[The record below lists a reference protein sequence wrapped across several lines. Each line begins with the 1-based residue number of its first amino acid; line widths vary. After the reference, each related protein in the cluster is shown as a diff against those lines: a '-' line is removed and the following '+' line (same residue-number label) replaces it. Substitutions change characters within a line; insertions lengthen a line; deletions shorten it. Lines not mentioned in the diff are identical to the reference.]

1 MAGRTKRE
9 RINWTRGAARAVLE
23 EAARSGLSLRAF
35 ALREGIRPRRLY
47 WWKKELANDAS
58 SHDVQEPVA
67 RLVPAVV
74 TDRREAKRVVHGA
87 VVVHGGDTPTIEIR
101 VPHEVAPAWV
111 AALLREL
118 ERGA

>member
-9 RINWTRGAARAVLE
+9 RINWTRAAARAVLE

-47 WWKKELANDAS
+47 WWKKELASDAG
-58 SHDVQEPVA
+58 VQEPGA

-74 TDRREAKRVVHGA
+74 TDRRETKRLVRGA
-87 VVVHGGDTPTIEIR
+87 VVVHGGDTPAIEIR
-101 VPHEVAPAWV
+101 EPHEVAPAWV